1 MNLCSRSA
9 HGARLFKASFW
20 LDACPAAALLPARRL
35 MASKGDL
42 VPSLKKEKSSLTTW
56 RHLDASV
63 GEVSKSPWRLKGWDV
78 AGRGMAVAAAERR
91 AGPWRAAPRGGAGWP
106 RRGRGPSLL
115 LQACGR
121 AQTSPRPLPLPRLPA
136 VRCARGSCLRLRPC
150 GSPPPQAI
158 SMIPATSAQGAEAD
172 TPPF

>member
-1 MNLCSRSA
+1 MFAVPPDCPPQGKAGVMNLCSRSA
-9 HGARLFKASFW
+9 HGAHLFKASFW
-20 LDACPAAALLPARRL
+20 LDACPAAALLPTRRL

-56 RHLDASV
+56 RHLDTSV

-115 LQACGR
+115 LQACGPR
-121 AQTSPRPLPLPRLPA
+121 AAHRPLPGPFLSHASLLCA
-136 VRCARGSCLRLRPC
+136 VHVAH
-150 GSPPPQAI
+150 A
-158 SMIPATSAQGAEAD
+158 
-172 TPPF
+172 

>member
-1 MNLCSRSA
+1 MFAVPPDCPAPQGKAGVMNLCSRSA
-9 HGARLFKASFW
+9 HGAAFSRHLSGW
-20 LDACPAAALLPARRL
+20 TPVPAAALLPTRRL

-63 GEVSKSPWRLKGWDV
+63 GEVSKSPWRLKDCDV
-78 AGRGMAVAAAERR
+78 AGRGVAVAAAERR

-115 LQACGR
+115 LQACGPR
-121 AQTSPRPLPLPRLPA
+121 TDLSPAP
-136 VRCARGSCLRLRPC
+136 S
-150 GSPPPQAI
+150 SP
-158 SMIPATSAQGAEAD
+158 
-172 TPPF
+172 TPPCSALCAVAHA